1 MIQIVKWL
9 VSLILISQLPYKLVK
24 QTLLTNIL
32 IWPNISINQSNKL
45 KVRSFDMWNTLV
57 FLDKIF
63 LDDIYKKLVVLKKW
77 KEKKKYIL
85 LICWVV
91 NGIIT
96 INVIM
101 SRNVKDIG
109 VGHIGTS
116 SFDNEWIIFVWNSS
130 YIDVT

>member
-77 KEKKKYIL
+77 KEKKKFKIEIYIYIHTHTHTHTH

-91 NGIIT
+91 SDMIT
-96 INVIM
+96 ITVIM
-101 SRNVKDIG
+101 SRYVKIYWYW
-109 VGHIGTS
+109 TYR
-116 SFDNEWIIFVWNSS
+116 FII
-130 YIDVT
+130 I